1 LYGRPTYNRRMRP
14 GERDGLMLGP
24 LERRVLELLWER
36 RDEAAVRDVCT
47 AIPDLAY
54 TTLMTTLDRLHR
66 KGLLSRRRAGRAFH
80 YRPRV
85 SRDELERRQASHAL
99 EKLLAP
105 GAEPAALRPVLSYF
119 VETVEARDQAL
130 LDELERLV
138 QERRKA
144 R

>member
-1 LYGRPTYNRRMRP
+1 MHEPP
-14 GERDGLMLGP
+14 GGVNLGP

-36 RDEAAVRDVCT
+36 AGEASVRQVCE

-66 KGLLSRRRAGRAFH
+66 KGLLSRRRSGRAFH
-80 YRPRV
+80 YQPRI
-85 SRDELERRQASHAL
+85 SRSQLERGQAVRAF
-99 EKLLAP
+99 ETLLAP
-105 GAEPAALRPVLSYF
+105 GAGPELLHPLLSYF
-119 VETVEARDQAL
+119 VETVGARDQAL

-138 QERRKA
+138 RARRRAGRK

>member
-1 LYGRPTYNRRMRP
+1 VT
-14 GERDGLMLGP
+14 LGP
-24 LERRVLELLWER
+24 LERRLLELLWER
-36 RDEAAVRDVCT
+36 SDEASVRQVCE

-66 KGLLSRRRAGRAFH
+66 KGLLSRRRRGRAFH

-85 SRDELERRQASHAL
+85 SRAELDRDQAARAF
-99 EKLLAP
+99 ETLLAP
-105 GAEPAALRPVLSYF
+105 GAGTESLRPVLSYF

-138 QERRKA
+138 RARRRAA
-144 R
+144 RRSR